1 MLIFCVRF
9 AYSFLSIVGLF
20 FGGLNKAWVA
30 NFLFDVLTFY
40 VQRAYFFLSIAG
52 LFLILIVD
60 VKLAQIL
67 NEVLIFY
74 LKISNVDITM
84 QIQSNLILHS
94 KSLSF
99 LRINVLI
106 LYMMQIQ
113 QRQVNNADTIKSNE
127 DKTLQILCSFINC
140 ACSGTRP
147 LFFVRKLMW
156 IQHCRC
162 NTLCCG

>member
-1 MLIFCVRF
+1 M
-9 AYSFLSIVGLF
+9 
-20 FGGLNKAWVA
+20 
-30 NFLFDVLTFY
+30 
-40 VQRAYFFLSIAG
+40 QRAYYFLSIAG

-162 NTLCCG
+162 NTLCCGQNNSDTLSELKSCIF

>member
-1 MLIFCVRF
+1 M
-9 AYSFLSIVGLF
+9 
-20 FGGLNKAWVA
+20 
-30 NFLFDVLTFY
+30 
-40 VQRAYFFLSIAG
+40 QRAYFFLSIAG

-147 LFFVRKLMW
+147 LFHL
-156 IQHCRC
+156 
-162 NTLCCG
+162 